1 MGPFKDDNIAAFYLM
16 NDASYEPTGKVLIL
30 FQNIQL
36 ILIPNYQFY
45 SSIMNKNEK
54 IGKQEVNVVV

>member
-45 SSIMNKNEK
+45 SHSTTKIAKTGKN
-54 IGKQEVNVVV
+54 VLS